1 MYFGNETA
9 DQQSC
14 TPQPKGQDPEPA
26 TPPEKPK
33 AAKRQPRMV
42 NQCTR
47 APAWTS
53 LQDQRVPQ
61 LMKPRSK
68 PHSANQDQDQNAEVK
83 ARPNKKK
90 RARETAPK
98 EDDGDDGWIWSEPE
112 VSEGELPDASKA
124 QHSSRRTRACKKKR
138 KTRKELRLKGLRNYL
153 AKIGVT
159 YPGWLAFHYRAC
171 NSKKAGNCV
180 SGTWTDMLNLLVSEK
195 EDHNLLQCNV
205 CKHVLGE
212 HSFNDLDAERYMAEQ
227 MEEMTQQQKPDE
239 EMVDEQ
245 KQNPDANGVLVS
257 VNEKQDEQ
265 DDKDPE
271 EELSLDA
278 WVRSFSPHLQ
288 ADG

>member
-83 ARPNKKK
+83 ARPNK
-90 RARETAPK
+90 RSAP
-98 EDDGDDGWIWSEPE
+98 ERRPQRRTMVTNGWIWSEPE

-124 QHSSRRTRACKKKR
+124 QHFFAAYSSTQEETKDQEGTETERSEKLSRQDR
-138 KTRKELRLKGLRNYL
+138 
-153 AKIGVT
+153 VT

-212 HSFNDLDAERYMAEQ
+212 HSFNDLDAERYMA
-227 MEEMTQQQKPDE
+227 
-239 EMVDEQ
+239 
-245 KQNPDANGVLVS
+245 
-257 VNEKQDEQ
+257 
-265 DDKDPE
+265 
-271 EELSLDA
+271 
-278 WVRSFSPHLQ
+278 R
-288 ADG
+288 ADGGDDAAAEAG